1 MNLRDR
7 ALRLMEEW
15 TASDS
20 LRKHMLAVEAAVVA
34 YARRYGAD
42 EGLWAARAL
51 VYDCD
56 YERHPEG
63 GPGGCPAVGVRYLRD
78 EGWPDELCLA
88 ILGHAGDELGVIR
101 ESDLA
106 SVLYACDEITGLITA
121 AVLVRPDRDISQVKL
136 SSLKKKCRSKEI
148 AAGVDRGNVEQ

>member
-42 EGLWAARAL
+42 EDLWAATAL
-51 VYDCD
+51 LHDFD
-56 YERHPEG
+56 YERHPEV
-63 GPGGCPAVGVRYLRD
+63 GPDGHPAVGVRYLRE
-78 EGWPDELCLA
+78 EGWPEELCLA
-88 ILGHAGDELGVIR
+88 ILGHARSEEHTSELQSRGH
-101 ESDLA
+101 
-106 SVLYACDEITGLITA
+106 
-121 AVLVRPDRDISQVKL
+121 LV
-136 SSLKKKCRSKEI
+136 CRLL
-148 AAGVDRGNVEQ
+148 